1 MKAFLYLII
10 LSTFLWYPTRAYS
23 QLNSNNQLNR
33 LKMRKHPPLVL
44 IKPNTTRNKQQLE
57 PPGIARRVAAFPLK
71 MPVLKDPGNAKIR
84 IARLDS
90 VFPYHYNMPVKRS
103 EMPE

>member
-33 LKMRKHPPLVL
+33 LKRQKHPPIVL
-44 IKPNTTRNKQQLE
+44 IKPNATRNKQLE
-57 PPGIARRVAAFPLK
+57 PPKIAKRVAAFPLK
-71 MPVLKDPGNAKIR
+71 MPVLKDSGNAKIR